1 MNSMVLLSNAV
12 LSILFYAGFRMGLAS
27 ALGVLSKLLPRNQA
41 AGNPPALPAEITT
54 VVQDI
59 GVVENSVFKIAT
71 ALATMLIVVAGVM
84 IMFDR
89 ESSTEKRGQRLAF
102 LRTILIGYGIVLG
115 AHVLIS
121 IFSQVVPTGGK

>member
-12 LSILFYAGFRMGLAS
+12 LAILFYEGFNTVLAS
-27 ALGVLSKLLPRNQA
+27 IQVAWANG
-41 AGNPPALPAEITT
+41 PALPKEITT
-54 VVQDI
+54 IVQDI

-71 ALATMLIVVAGVM
+71 ALATMLVVVAGVM

-102 LRTILIGYGIVLG
+102 LRTVLIGYGIVLG

-121 IFSQVVPTGGK
+121 IFSQVVPTGN